1 MKLIIT
7 QKQSSKLIKEAMG
20 VPKSVDFWVNVLVS
34 LVEDGLL
41 MSLDGGDG
49 GSLFFGGD
57 EVMEKA
63 FSLGWSPDSS
73 GFNELP
79 LVEPSLHINIG
90 VSPEDNIITGD
101 DYIQGGNFKT
111 QNTGLRGI
119 KFPNGKE
126 ATVLTGGEIEITFL
140 MPKEHFDDGSIV
152 EFFKSDIKPY
162 VESLF
167 FHELTH
173 VVEFYNRTINN
184 KSVPGQEL
192 MWLSAGSES
201 PKNNLAEWDHLIF
214 LIYLHSSFEL
224 NARIS
229 EIYGLMKGLK
239 IKTKKEFADFLK
251 SSRVWSYSNDLN
263 NFNAEKYYNDIV
275 ITVELVSIVEERLGR
290 SLSVNEVKDYT
301 LNALMGRWEDDY
313 NEMSSENDNLYGT
326 TIPKMKQSTLSTP
339 MNFLKFWEKR
349 FKRVGNKAI
358 RKITK
363 LYSLL

>member
-1 MKLIIT
+1 
-7 QKQSSKLIKEAMG
+7 
-20 VPKSVDFWVNVLVS
+20 
-34 LVEDGLL
+34 
-41 MSLDGGDG
+41 
-49 GSLFFGGD
+49 
-57 EVMEKA
+57 
-63 FSLGWSPDSS
+63 
-73 GFNELP
+73 
-79 LVEPSLHINIG
+79 
-90 VSPEDNIITGD
+90 
-101 DYIQGGNFKT
+101 
-111 QNTGLRGI
+111 
-119 KFPNGKE
+119 
-126 ATVLTGGEIEITFL
+126 
-140 MPKEHFDDGSIV
+140 
-152 EFFKSDIKPY
+152 
-162 VESLF
+162 
-167 FHELTH
+167 
-173 VVEFYNRTINN
+173 
-184 KSVPGQEL
+184 
-192 MWLSAGSES
+192 
-201 PKNNLAEWDHLIF
+201 
-214 LIYLHSSFEL
+214 
-224 NARIS
+224 
-229 EIYGLMKGLK
+229 MKGLK